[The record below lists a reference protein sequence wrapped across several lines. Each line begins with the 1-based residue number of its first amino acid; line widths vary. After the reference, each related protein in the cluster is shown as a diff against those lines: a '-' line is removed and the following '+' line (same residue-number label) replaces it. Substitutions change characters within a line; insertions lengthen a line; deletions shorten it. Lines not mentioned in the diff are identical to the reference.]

1 MFRLR
6 PLRLFF
12 LTQGMTYQKRKQ
24 KKVFNGIPEKG
35 KSTMSWFFDFKLHL
49 IIIRKGELLSFY
61 LTKGNVEDR
70 DIELITAMTKEIF
83 GKLFGYK
90 GYISKTLFELLF

>member
-1 MFRLR
+1 
-6 PLRLFF
+6 
-12 LTQGMTYQKRKQ
+12 MTYQKRKQ
-24 KKVFNGIPEKG
+24 KKVFNGIAEKG